1 MKDIMITLGDKY
13 IKVVDKVANL
23 LSNDGLI
30 INTVYPF
37 GVIKGQA
44 NDDIISLL
52 QNHKE
57 VQDVQVEKTMNI
69 APPDSDIQ

>member
-13 IKVVDKVANL
+13 INVVDKVADI

-30 INTVYPF
+30 VNTIYPF

-44 NDDIISLL
+44 NDDIISVL
-52 QNHKE
+52 QNHEE
-57 VQDVQVEKTMNI
+57 VQNVQVQKNKDI
-69 APPDSDIQ
+69 APPDSEIQ

>member
-13 IKVVDKVANL
+13 IDVVDKVANT

-30 INTVYPF
+30 VNTVYPF

-44 NDDIISLL
+44 NDDIIPVL
-52 QNHKE
+52 QNHEE
-57 VQDVQVEKTMNI
+57 VQDVQVQKVFDV